1 MWVEGMCEVAE
12 FTAALPGGHRPFAA
26 IQRHVGALILRTRL
40 GGNNKDSLPGGVATV
55 RKGCRGDM
63 VGVYR

>member
-12 FTAALPGGHRPFAA
+12 FTAALPGGHRPSAA
-26 IQRHVGALILRTRL
+26 IQRHVGALILRIRL
-40 GGNNKDSLPGGVATV
+40 AGNNDSLPGGVTTV